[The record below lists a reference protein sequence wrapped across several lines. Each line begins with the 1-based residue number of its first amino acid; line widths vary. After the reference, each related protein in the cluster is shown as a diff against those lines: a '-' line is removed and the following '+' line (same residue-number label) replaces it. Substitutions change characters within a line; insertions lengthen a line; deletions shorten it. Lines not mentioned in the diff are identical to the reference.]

1 MGTTLDSLW
10 LGFSVAL
17 QPAVL
22 WYAFLG
28 CVVGTLVGVLPGIGP
43 LAGISILLP
52 ITFGL
57 DATNAIVM
65 LAGIYYG
72 SQYGGS
78 TTSILLRIPGEASSV
93 MTCIDGNAMA
103 RKGRA
108 GAALCIAAV
117 GSWIAGTFG
126 VIVLTLIAPPLATI
140 ALKFGPPEYTALLAL
155 GLLFLAYMSTSSL
168 VRTLLMAALG
178 LLLGMIGI
186 DPLSGHFRFSFDIP
200 ELGDGIG
207 IVPVAVGLF
216 GLGEIL
222 ATPSHTVT
230 GDVVRPKLRELW
242 PNREEWRQSAM
253 PIARGTVMGF
263 LIGIIPG
270 SAHIISSFLSYA
282 VEKKVSKHPEEFG
295 HGAVAGVAGPESANN
310 AASTG
315 AFVPMLA
322 LGIPTGPVTAVL
334 MAALMIHGVPPGPT
348 LVNDHP
354 DVFWGFVASMYVGN
368 LMLLALNLPLVG
380 LFVNLLRIPYAYL
393 YPLIIMFCII
403 GVYEVAHSI
412 VDVWIMLIMGVVGYA
427 LKKFSFDPAPL
438 VLGLVIA
445 PIFEMSLRQ
454 SLIMSDGNWLIFVTR
469 PIAGTLMA
477 VCAVL
482 LVMSAISMVNA
493 RRDCHA
499 ENTLRELR
507 INLRKLR
514 RDGLTHQP
522 QCVLRRRWRLGHMLR
537 PVELESRILD
547 HFLDRMPRMHAF
559 ELEALD
565 GTVERE
571 QAAVGHQRNRPAGAM
586 HIRIIAA
593 GRRDEAYLR
602 HQRTAR
608 VLDAEQD
615 YLRHHVV
622 EVAGAE
628 RAGEAHARLI
638 VVADADQIDVALS
651 VDLAAG
657 KKEHIDATLTGAIEQ
672 FAPAIGEEHVAAAA
686 EQRHVRLAAAALAC
700 EQRRGCGDRRGI
712 ADRHVAHV
720 ADQPDDHVGEKFFGA
735 EVHLRRRAWRRHGCR
750 DSARNPPALRRAWRS
765 RPGARRQP
773 DSDRAAAAA
782 RRRAARSR

>member
-1 MGTTLDSLW
+1 MGVTLDSLW

-17 QPAVL
+17 QPGVL

-28 CVVGTLVGVLPGIGP
+28 CLVGTLVGVLPGIGP

-57 DATNAIVM
+57 DATKAIVM

-117 GSWIAGTFG
+117 GSFIAGTFG
-126 VIVLTLIAPPLATI
+126 VIVLTLIAPPLANI
-140 ALKFGPPEYTALLAL
+140 ALKFGPPEYAALLVL
-155 GLLFLAYMSTSSL
+155 GLIFLAYMSTSSL
-168 VRTLLMAALG
+168 VRTLLMACLG
-178 LLLGMIGI
+178 LLLGTIGI

-222 ATPSHTVT
+222 ATPSHQVT
-230 GDVVRPKLRELW
+230 REVIRPKLRELW
-242 PNREEWRQSAM
+242 PNREEWRQSGW
-253 PIARGTVMGF
+253 PIARGTVLGF

-282 VEKKVSKHPEEFG
+282 VEKKISKHPEEFG

-334 MAALMIHGVPPGPT
+334 IAALLIHGVPPGPT

-354 DVFWGFVASMYVGN
+354 NVFWGFVASMYVGN
-368 LMLLALNLPLVG
+368 LMLLLLNLPLVG
-380 LFVNLLRIPYAYL
+380 LFVHLLRIPYAYL
-393 YPLIIMFCII
+393 YPLIIMFCVI

-427 LKKFSFDPAPL
+427 LKKFQFDPAPL

-454 SLIMSDGNWLIFVTR
+454 SLIMSDGNWFIFLTR
-469 PIAGTLMA
+469 PIATTLVAISVVLLAMSLIS
-477 VCAVL
+477 AVL
-482 LVMSAISMVNA
+482 A
-493 RRDCHA
+493 RRDWRARMA
-499 ENTLRELR
+499 E
-507 INLRKLR
+507 
-514 RDGLTHQP
+514 
-522 QCVLRRRWRLGHMLR
+522 
-537 PVELESRILD
+537 
-547 HFLDRMPRMHAF
+547 
-559 ELEALD
+559 
-565 GTVERE
+565 
-571 QAAVGHQRNRPAGAM
+571 
-586 HIRIIAA
+586 
-593 GRRDEAYLR
+593 
-602 HQRTAR
+602 
-608 VLDAEQD
+608 
-615 YLRHHVV
+615 
-622 EVAGAE
+622 EV
-628 RAGEAHARLI
+628 
-638 VVADADQIDVALS
+638 
-651 VDLAAG
+651 
-657 KKEHIDATLTGAIEQ
+657 KE
-672 FAPAIGEEHVAAAA
+672 
-686 EQRHVRLAAAALAC
+686 
-700 EQRRGCGDRRGI
+700 
-712 ADRHVAHV
+712 
-720 ADQPDDHVGEKFFGA
+720 
-735 EVHLRRRAWRRHGCR
+735 
-750 DSARNPPALRRAWRS
+750 
-765 RPGARRQP
+765 
-773 DSDRAAAAA
+773 
-782 RRRAARSR
+782 